1 VELEDTTLTDRAD
14 SYVCGIS
21 DMPLLGNTIGRSLD
35 LAVQRWEKREA
46 LVSPSHGVRWTWR
59 EFAEKVDAL
68 AAGFLALGL
77 EPGARIGIW
86 SLNRPEWTLTQ
97 FAAAKAG
104 LILVTINP
112 AYRLSE
118 LEFALAK
125 VGCAAIVTATAF
137 KTSNYMEMLN
147 TLLPE
152 LKTAQPGALRA
163 ARLPAL
169 RVVIQIGGPACP
181 GTVPFEEVAAMGG
194 ARHREQIASL
204 GETLQFDDPVNIQF
218 TSGTTG
224 SPKGVTLTHH
234 NILNNGCFTGRAM
247 RLTEQD
253 RICIPVPLYHC
264 FGMVMGNL
272 ASVTLGATMVYPGE
286 GFDPLATLQTIEQ
299 EKCTTLYGVPTM
311 FIAELDHPEFSRFD
325 LKSLRTGIMAGA
337 PCPIEVMKRVN
348 SEMNMR
354 EVTIA
359 YGMTETS
366 PVSFQSAVDD
376 PLERRVSTVGRI
388 HPHVEVK
395 VVDLEGR
402 IVKRGERGELCTRG
416 YSVML
421 GYWEDVE
428 KTADVLDRSG
438 WMHTGDL
445 ATIDVSGYCNIVGR
459 IKDMVIRGGENLYP
473 REIEEFLYRHPKI
486 QDVQIFGVADTRYG
500 EELCAWIRVRSGETL
515 TTEEVR
521 AFCEGQIAHNKIPR
535 YVEFVDEFPM
545 TVTGKIQK
553 FLMRDQAEQRL
564 GLKAA
569 KTA

>member
-1 VELEDTTLTDRAD
+1 LTDITD
-14 SYVCGIS
+14 SYVCGVS
-21 DMPLLGNTIGRSLD
+21 DAPLLGDTIGRSLD
-35 LAVQRWEKREA
+35 TAAQRWAKREA
-46 LVSPSHGVRWTWR
+46 LVSPSHDVRWTWQ
-59 EFAEKVDAL
+59 ELAERVDAL

-77 EPGARIGIW
+77 ERGARIGVW

-137 KTSNYMEMLN
+137 KTSQYMEMLN

-152 LKTAQPGALRA
+152 LATAVPGDLHA
-163 ARLPAL
+163 ARLPRL
-169 RVVIQIGGPACP
+169 RAVIQVGGPLCP
-181 GTVPFEEVAAMGG
+181 GTIAFDEVSGMAGP
-194 ARHREQIASL
+194 RHRDGLAAL
-204 GETLQFDDPVNIQF
+204 GKTLQFDDAVNIQF

-234 NILNNGCFTGRAM
+234 NILNNGYFVGRAM
-247 RLTEQD
+247 GLTEID

-272 ASVTLGATMVYPGE
+272 AAVTSGAAMVYPGE
-286 GFDPLATLQTIEQ
+286 GFDPLATLKTVER

-311 FIAELDHPEFSRFD
+311 FIAELDYPEFANFD
-325 LKSLRTGIMAGA
+325 LSSLRTGIMAGA
-337 PCPIEVMKRVN
+337 PCPIEVMRRVN
-348 SEMNMR
+348 EQMNMR
-354 EVTIA
+354 DITIA

-366 PVSFQSAVDD
+366 PVSFQSAMDD

-395 VVDLEGR
+395 VIDLEGR
-402 IVKRGERGELCTRG
+402 VVPPGERGELCTRG
-416 YSVML
+416 YSIML
-421 GYWEDVE
+421 GYWDEPE
-428 KTADVLDRSG
+428 KTRDVLDAKG
-438 WMHTGDL
+438 WMHTGDI
-445 ATIDVSGYCNIVGR
+445 AVIDAEGYCNIVGR

-486 QDVQIFGVADTRYG
+486 QDVQIFGVADDRYG
-500 EELCAWIRVRSGETL
+500 EELCAWIRPRPGESL
-515 TTEEVR
+515 TADEIRE
-521 AFCEGQIAHNKIPR
+521 FCQGQIAHNKIPR
-535 YVEFVDEFPM
+535 YVEFVDAFPM

-553 FLMRDQAEQRL
+553 FLMRETVEERL

>member
-1 VELEDTTLTDRAD
+1 VSERAD

-21 DMPLLGNTIGRSLD
+21 DTPLLGETIGRSLD
-35 LAVQRWEKREA
+35 RARERWGDREA
-46 LVSPSHGVRWTWR
+46 LVSPSHGVRWTWH
-59 EFAEKVDAL
+59 EFAERVDAL

-77 EPGARIGIW
+77 ARGERIGIW

-118 LEFALAK
+118 LEFALSK
-125 VGCAAIVTATAF
+125 VGCAAIVTATSF
-137 KTSNYMEMLN
+137 KTSNYMEMLS

-152 LKTAQPGALRA
+152 LADSEPGHLEASRLPQLRA
-163 ARLPAL
+163 
-169 RVVIQIGGPACP
+169 VIQIGGPAVP
-181 GTVPFEEVAAMGG
+181 GTIAFEQVATMGG
-194 ARHREQIASL
+194 ARHREQIKAL
-204 GETLQFDDPVNIQF
+204 GNELQFDDPVNIQF

-234 NILNNGCFTGRAM
+234 NILNNGYFTGRAM

-286 GFDPLATLQTIEQ
+286 GFDPLATLRTIEQ

-311 FIAELDHPEFSRFD
+311 FIAQLDHPEFSRFN

-348 SEMNMR
+348 NEMNMG

-402 IVKRGERGELCTRG
+402 IVPRGARGELCTRG

-421 GYWEDVE
+421 GYWDEPA
-428 KTADVLDRSG
+428 KTGDVLDRNG

-445 ATIDVSGYCNIVGR
+445 AVIDDEGYCNIVGR

-486 QDVQIFGVADTRYG
+486 QDVQIFGVADERYG
-500 EELCAWIRVRSGETL
+500 EELCAWIRVRAGEAL
-515 TTEEVR
+515 TADEVR
-521 AFCEGQIAHNKIPR
+521 AFCHGQIAHNKIPR
-535 YVEFVDEFPM
+535 YVEFVEEFPM

-553 FLMRDQAEQRL
+553 FLMRDAVEQRL

>member
-1 VELEDTTLTDRAD
+1 MTDTLN
-14 SYVCGIS
+14 SYVCGTA
-21 DMPLLGNTIGRSLD
+21 DAPLLGDTIGRCLD
-35 LAVQRWEKREA
+35 QAAARWGDREA
-46 LVSPSHGVRWTWR
+46 LVSPSHDVRWTWK
-59 EFAEKVDAL
+59 EFAERVDAL

-77 EPGARIGIW
+77 ERGARIGVW

-152 LKTAQPGALRA
+152 LAASQPGELQAQRLPQLRA
-163 ARLPAL
+163 
-169 RVVIQIGGPACP
+169 VIQIGGPKCP
-181 GTVPFEEVAAMGG
+181 GTIAFEDVTKMGG
-194 ARHREQIASL
+194 ARHREQLAEL
-204 GETLQFDDPVNIQF
+204 GRTLQFDDAVNIQF

-234 NILNNGCFTGRAM
+234 NILNNGYFVGRAM

-286 GFDPLATLQTIEQ
+286 GFDPLATLQTIER
-299 EKCTTLYGVPTM
+299 EKCTALYGVPTM
-311 FIAELDHPEFSRFD
+311 FIAELDHPEFARFN

-348 SEMNMR
+348 NEMNMG

-366 PVSFQSAVDD
+366 PVSFQSSTDD

-402 IVKRGERGELCTRG
+402 VVPRGERGELCTRG

-421 GYWEDVE
+421 GYWDEPE
-428 KTADVLDRSG
+428 KTADVLDAQGLDAHRRHRHHRRRG
-438 WMHTGDL
+438 LLQHRRPHQGHGDPRRRKPL
-445 ATIDVSGYCNIVGR
+445 SQRDRGIPLSPSQNPGR
-459 IKDMVIRGGENLYP
+459 
-473 REIEEFLYRHPKI
+473 
-486 QDVQIFGVADTRYG
+486 ADLR
-500 EELCAWIRVRSGETL
+500 RR
-515 TTEEVR
+515 R
-521 AFCEGQIAHNKIPR
+521 
-535 YVEFVDEFPM
+535 
-545 TVTGKIQK
+545 
-553 FLMRDQAEQRL
+553 
-564 GLKAA
+564 
-569 KTA
+569 